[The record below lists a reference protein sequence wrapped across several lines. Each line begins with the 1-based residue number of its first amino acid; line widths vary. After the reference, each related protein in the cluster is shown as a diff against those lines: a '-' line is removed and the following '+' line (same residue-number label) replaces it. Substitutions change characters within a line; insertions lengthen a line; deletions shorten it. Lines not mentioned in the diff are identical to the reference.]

1 MLMLEWVLVLLLASV
16 VLTNLAE
23 RLTVPY
29 PSVLAIAGA
38 GLAFLPFAPQIRIE
52 PELAL
57 ALFVAPALLDAAF
70 DTSPRSLRDNAIP
83 VASMAVVAVV
93 LTTAAIAFLGWRF
106 AGLPIAAAIA
116 LGAIVAPP
124 DAVAANEVL
133 RHLRIPQRIGLVLQ
147 GESMLNDATALLIYR
162 AAVLSAAGS
171 FSFVAG
177 APSLVLAAVGGLFAG
192 YVLARLY
199 LVASAFVRD
208 PASSTVLQFV
218 GTFGVWLLSE
228 RLELSPIITV
238 VVYAMTLAQ
247 SAAQSAP
254 EHLGARLRISSYS
267 VWETAV
273 FVVNVLA
280 FVLMGLQA
288 RLIIERLSPEQRW
301 GSLVFGLSVLAVVI
315 VVRIAW
321 LVVYRAIA
329 ATIRRWRPGL
339 ADRLASRNPG
349 GAIVLGWS
357 GMRGLITLATA
368 FALPQQFPGRDLIV
382 LCAFCVVLGTLVI
395 QGCTLRP
402 LMRLLRFEDDGAVER
417 ELSRARVAVMQAALD
432 SLDGETSPVATMA
445 REKYA
450 AARKIAEDQNEPQAA
465 TKYDELR
472 LRAIAAQ
479 RAALQRLRARGEIG
493 EEAFHRIQE
502 ELDWSEL
509 DAAPAGSFQSL
520 AS

>member
-1 MLMLEWVLVLLLASV
+1 MLMLEWILVLLLAAV

-23 RLTVPY
+23 RLAVPY
-29 PSVLAIAGA
+29 PSLLAIAGT
-38 GLAFLPFAPQIRIE
+38 GLAFLPFAPQLRIE

-70 DTSPRSLRDNAIP
+70 DTSPRGLRSNAIP

-93 LTTAAIAFLGWRF
+93 LTTAAIAFLGWCF

-147 GESMLNDATALLIYR
+147 GESLLNDATALLIYR
-162 AAVLSAAGS
+162 AAVHAAAGS
-171 FSFVAG
+171 S
-177 APSLVLAAVGGLFAG
+177 SLVGDAWILVTAMGGLVAG
-192 YVLARLY
+192 YVLARVY

-218 GTFGVWLLSE
+218 STFGVWLLSE
-228 RLELSPIITV
+228 HLTLSPIITV
-238 VVYAMTLAQ
+238 VIYAMTLAQ
-247 SAAQSAP
+247 AVP
-254 EHLGARLRISSYS
+254 GRLGARLRISSYS

-288 RLIIERLSPEQRW
+288 RPIIERLSPEQRW

-321 LVVYRAIA
+321 LVMYRATV

-339 ADRLASRNPG
+339 ADRLASRDPR

-395 QGCTLRP
+395 QGFTLRP
-402 LMRLLRFEDDGAVER
+402 LIRLLRFEDDGAVER
-417 ELSRARVAVMQAALD
+417 ELSRARVVVMQAAVD
-432 SLDGETSPVATMA
+432 SLDGETSHAATTV
-445 REKYA
+445 REQYA
-450 AARKIAEDQNEPQAA
+450 AARKVAEDQHEPQAA

-472 LRAIAAQ
+472 LVAIAAQ
-479 RAALQRLRARGEIG
+479 RAALHRLRARGEIG

-520 AS
+520 TS